1 MSDDVA
7 ANIQNPKDR
16 LAIILER
23 NQETYID
30 RVENKLTEIFSVKIL
45 SGTPEGTMERNK
57 GTIHG
62 HANGEYYH
70 CRVRR
75 TVEDADKPSPFSAK
89 SKETA
94 RKLANMHPLAI
105 LLGSDIEPPQE
116 GETWS
121 CRYSTKDRKGL
132 VLIERVQD
140 PGPDDNLSPISDAG
154 GQNFCY
160 KGSTATP
167 ARAAGASFKGGTVGD
182 YQATIPGNPQGPRP
196 SYDREILSM
205 EYDLPAVSELIQGVG
220 YPPITAAA
228 EAEHAWWQGKK
239 ETTNVGVDQSMKDKL
254 LQYWNNVGFPQ
265 GGVDGCKGRA
275 CPWSAA
281 YVSYLLRGASFT
293 GGTSHVKYTK
303 YNFDTATWKAFSIKK
318 NKDKIKIQLGDIL
331 IKARYGQYTS
341 WGSSHGDV
349 IYKIKN
355 NKAYS
360 SGGNVSGTAKM
371 AASFALTSD
380 GFLSNPGEYVV
391 ILKKMK

>member
-1 MSDDVA
+1 MGFTRNEIS
-7 ANIQNPKDR
+7 NPLDKR
-16 LAIILER
+16 SAINEYTNEVI
-23 NQETYID
+23 ID
-30 RVENKLTEIFSVKIL
+30 SEYGTPLPTNFRAIVL
-45 SGTPEGTMERNK
+45 SGFGDQEMPSKSIPNSDGT
-57 GTIHG
+57 GT
-62 HANGEYYH
+62 EEFYFV
-70 CRVRR
+70 RVRPMNVQEF
-75 TVEDADKPSPFSAK
+75 TIPSPFLPMPACESKNLILSHPIAFVK
-89 SKETA
+89 S
-94 RKLANMHPLAI
+94 
-105 LLGSDIEPPQE
+105 GDIGGKSPEPGGIYE
-116 GETWS
+116 
-121 CRYSTKDRKGL
+121 CRFLNDKKQTGIRIIEHVGSTKK
-132 VLIERVQD
+132 E
-140 PGPDDNLSPISDAG
+140 PINVPAG
-154 GQNFCY
+154 TG
-160 KGSTATP
+160 GE
-167 ARAAGASFKGGTVGD
+167 ARAAIYNGGTGTVGD
-182 YQATIPGNPQGPRP
+182 DTPTPRP
-196 SYDREILSM
+196 TFDREILSM

-220 YPPITAAA
+220 YPPITATA

>member
-1 MSDDVA
+1 MGITRNEIS
-7 ANIQNPKDR
+7 NPLDKR
-16 LAIILER
+16 SAINEYTNEVI
-23 NQETYID
+23 ID
-30 RVENKLTEIFSVKIL
+30 SEYGTPLPTNFRAIVL
-45 SGTPEGTMERNK
+45 SGFGDQEIPSKLIPNSDGSDK
-57 GTIHG
+57 
-62 HANGEYYH
+62 EYFYFV
-70 CRVRR
+70 RVRPMNVQEF
-75 TVEDADKPSPFSAK
+75 TIPSPFLPMPACESKNLILSHPIAFVK
-89 SKETA
+89 S
-94 RKLANMHPLAI
+94 
-105 LLGSDIEPPQE
+105 GDIDGKIPEPGGIYE
-116 GETWS
+116 
-121 CRYSTKDRKGL
+121 CRFLNDKKQTGIRIIEHVGSTKK
-132 VLIERVQD
+132 E
-140 PGPDDNLSPISDAG
+140 PINVPAG
-154 GQNFCY
+154 TG
-160 KGSTATP
+160 GE
-167 ARAAGASFKGGTVGD
+167 ARAAIYNGGTGTVGD
-182 YQATIPGNPQGPRP
+182 DTPTPRP
-196 SYDREILSM
+196 TFDREILSM

-220 YPPITAAA
+220 YPPITATA